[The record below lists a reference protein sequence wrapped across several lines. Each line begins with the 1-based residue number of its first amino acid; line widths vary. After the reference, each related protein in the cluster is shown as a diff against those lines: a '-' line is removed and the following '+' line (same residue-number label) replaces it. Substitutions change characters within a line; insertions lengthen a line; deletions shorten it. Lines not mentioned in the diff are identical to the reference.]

1 MIQIR
6 QILVALN
13 VFVLLNII
21 DDTSICATR
30 IQIISL
36 TTFNLG
42 LQGVLIRLL
51 GLLVSEL
58 SHASIRETEHMST

>member
-6 QILVALN
+6 KILVALN